1 MQLQNTGICN
11 QNRIMLQPG
20 NLGVAQIFQ
29 SPDGNIILNN
39 TGNSIC
45 ADGRQQLQLQG
56 GKIYIQQAHTQQGN
70 IIANVS
76 FCNFIYAT

>member
-1 MQLQNTGICN
+1 MQIQNTGN
-11 QNRIMLQPG
+11 DKQNRIILQPG
-20 NLGVAQIFQ
+20 NLGEIFQ
-29 SPDGNIILNN
+29 SPPDGNIILNN
-39 TGNSIC
+39 TGNSIR

-76 FCNFIYAT
+76 YCNFTYAT